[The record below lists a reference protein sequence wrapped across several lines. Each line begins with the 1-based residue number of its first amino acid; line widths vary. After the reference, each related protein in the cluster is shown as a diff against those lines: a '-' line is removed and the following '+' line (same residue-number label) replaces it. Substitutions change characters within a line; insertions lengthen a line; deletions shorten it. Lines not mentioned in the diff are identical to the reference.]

1 MPGVAF
7 SSKDAY
13 YKTIIPKT
21 IIIIITAVVVIII
34 IVIII
39 IIIITIIMRMITLI
53 IVIIIIVFI
62 IPRLVNHCNL
72 QLMILS
78 RDTEDFHKCF
88 FSVGFASFMESI
100 SRVNFVYHSE
110 GVSTTA

>member
-34 IVIII
+34 IVII

>member
-78 RDTEDFHKCF
+78 RDTEDLPALWRAFP
-88 FSVGFASFMESI
+88 E
-100 SRVNFVYHSE
+100 
-110 GVSTTA
+110 